1 MNSVRYQ
8 GKPCIHGHGTERY
21 VYDRRCVVCASIRQ
35 NNYALQNPDKFRQ
48 IRKSYYENNKEKL
61 KIYNKIYN
69 QKYLQTEH
77 GKIKSRMYKAKRR
90 ALKKSNLGVVSNG
103 IYKKLLTLQN
113 GCCAICKDKK
123 ANFHLDHII
132 PLSKGGMHDDS
143 NFQLLCQ
150 FCNISKNDHDPITY
164 MQSKG
169 YLL

>member
-1 MNSVRYQ
+1 MNSIKYQ

-21 VYDRRCVVCASIRQ
+21 VYDKRCVVCASIRQ
-35 NNYALQNPDKFRQ
+35 NNYATQNPDKFKE
-48 IRKSYYENNKEKL
+48 IRKNYYKKNKEKL
-61 KIYNKIYN
+61 RTYNKIYN

-90 ALKKSNLGVVSNG
+90 ALKKSNLGIVTDG

-113 GCCAICKDKK
+113 GCCAICKEKK